1 MEEYST
7 GSSKCP
13 PMAALDK
20 KRKQRPPPSINPPAK
35 RHKSTKD
42 APSTSALPKDGQKGS
57 NLTLHDWLT
66 VYQQCDSL
74 PEGWRQSQVV
84 EHFRNR
90 KEDPLIFDQ
99 STLSR
104 KIKQRKEIEERVKAY
119 PGALSSRRLRV
130 VTAPQVEQALALW
143 VQQMLSRK
151 ATVSVTML
159 IAKREWFEAKLDVN
173 EEDKLKG
180 NGWVKSFCKA

>member
-66 VYQQCDSL
+66 VYQHCDSL